1 MHASLC
7 DYVIPYAG
15 KVVTDLAPY
24 CIVLVELSCLLLT
37 VVCSFIE
44 IMVTCKSHSCIAL
57 TYDDICMCIALT
69 SYQQLEQNVIYSL
82 ITYTQY
88 PKYIQ

>member
-15 KVVTDLAPY
+15 KVVTDLATY

-57 TYDDICMCIALT
+57 TYDDILCMCIALT
-69 SYQQLEQNVIYSL
+69 FYQ
-82 ITYTQY
+82 
-88 PKYIQ
+88 